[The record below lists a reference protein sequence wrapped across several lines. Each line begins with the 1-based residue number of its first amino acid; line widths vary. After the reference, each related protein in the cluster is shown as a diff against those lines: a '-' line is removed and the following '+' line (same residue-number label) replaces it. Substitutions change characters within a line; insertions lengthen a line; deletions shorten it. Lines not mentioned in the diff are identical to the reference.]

1 MLVQCKIQDWQIK
14 LKQRECRISISVNG
28 EEVKSIRTRLF
39 KERGMRMF
47 PQELYKLICKDL
59 TAANIYDKF
68 LNKYYTWD
76 ENDDECL

>member
-14 LKQRECRISISVNG
+14 LKQRECKISISVNG
-28 EEVKSIRTRLF
+28 EAVKSIRTRLF
-39 KERGMRMF
+39 KERGMRKF

>member
-39 KERGMRMF
+39 KERGMKMF
-47 PQELYKLICKDL
+47 PQELYKMICQDL

>member
-1 MLVQCKIQDWQIK
+1 MLVQCKIQDWQVK

>member
-47 PQELYKLICKDL
+47 PQELYKIICQDL

>member
-1 MLVQCKIQDWQIK
+1 MLVQCKIQNWQIK
-14 LKQRECRISISVNG
+14 LKQRECKISISVNG

>member
-39 KERGMRMF
+39 KERGMKMF
-47 PQELYKLICKDL
+47 PQELYKTICQDL

-68 LNKYYTWD
+68 LDKYFTWD
-76 ENDDECL
+76 ENDEECL

>member
-1 MLVQCKIQDWQIK
+1 MLVQCKIQDWQIR

-47 PQELYKLICKDL
+47 PQELYKTICQDL

-68 LNKYYTWD
+68 LNKYYAWD
-76 ENDDECL
+76 ESDEEC

>member
-14 LKQRECRISISVNG
+14 LKQRECKISISVNG

-47 PQELYKLICKDL
+47 PQELYKIICQDL

>member
-14 LKQRECRISISVNG
+14 LKQRECKISISVNG

>member
-14 LKQRECRISISVNG
+14 LKQRECKISISVNG

-47 PQELYKLICKDL
+47 PQELYKVICKDL

>member
-14 LKQRECRISISVNG
+14 LKQRECKISISVNG

-47 PQELYKLICKDL
+47 PQELYKIICQDL

-68 LNKYYTWD
+68 LNKYYAWD
-76 ENDDECL
+76 EDDEECL

>member
-68 LNKYYTWD
+68 LDKYYTWD
-76 ENDDECL
+76 EDDEECL

>member
-14 LKQRECRISISVNG
+14 LKQRECKISISVNG

-39 KERGMRMF
+39 KERGMKMF
-47 PQELYKLICKDL
+47 PQELYKMICQDL

-68 LNKYYTWD
+68 LSKYYTWD